1 MPFFTVKVTSGELGK
16 TLREISAWDGKSRLK
31 VETVLRKGTTEIAR
45 EARQRAPK
53 RTGTLRKSIK
63 QRFSAMRLEG
73 QVFSELPYAHLVEFG
88 SRAHTVRSKKKRAL
102 HFFKEQAVF
111 AKKVRIP
118 ARAGKPFLKPSYDY
132 VEPSIIDRVKKA
144 MKEP

>member
-88 SRAHTVRSKKKRAL
+88 SRAHTVRQKKKGLCIFSRSKL
-102 HFFKEQAVF
+102 SLL
-111 AKKVRIP
+111 KK
-118 ARAGKPFLKPSYDY
+118 
-132 VEPSIIDRVKKA
+132 
-144 MKEP
+144 

>member
-88 SRAHTVRSKKKRAL
+88 SRAHTVRPKKKRL
-102 HFFKEQAVF
+102 CIFSRSKLSLL
-111 AKKVRIP
+111 KK
-118 ARAGKPFLKPSYDY
+118 
-132 VEPSIIDRVKKA
+132 
-144 MKEP
+144 